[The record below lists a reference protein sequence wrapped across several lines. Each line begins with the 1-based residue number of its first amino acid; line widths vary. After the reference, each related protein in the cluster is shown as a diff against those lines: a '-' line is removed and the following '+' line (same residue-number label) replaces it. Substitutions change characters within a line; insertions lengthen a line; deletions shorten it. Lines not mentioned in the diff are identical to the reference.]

1 MNDIVDN
8 VAKSRFELT
17 RDGHTAELDYTI
29 EGDRIV
35 LLHTEVPKPL
45 GGQGIGAELIQAALQ
60 RAADEGLTIIPLC
73 PYARRWL
80 EKHPD
85 RVGAAAIDWTA
96 FT

>member
-1 MNDIVDN
+1 MSDIVDN
-8 VAKSRFELT
+8 VANSRFELT

-35 LLHTEVPKPL
+35 LLHTEVPKAL
-45 GGQGIGAELIQAALQ
+45 GGHGIGAALIQATLQ
-60 RAADEGLTIIPLC
+60 RAARDGLTVIPLC

>member
-1 MNDIVDN
+1 MTDIVDN
-8 VAKSRFELT
+8 AAKSRYELT

-35 LLHTEVPKPL
+35 LLHTEVPKAL
-45 GGQGIGAELIQAALQ
+45 GGQGIGGELIQAALQ
-60 RAADEGLTIIPLC
+60 RAAEDGLTIIPVC
-73 PYARRWL
+73 RYARRWL

-96 FT
+96 FR